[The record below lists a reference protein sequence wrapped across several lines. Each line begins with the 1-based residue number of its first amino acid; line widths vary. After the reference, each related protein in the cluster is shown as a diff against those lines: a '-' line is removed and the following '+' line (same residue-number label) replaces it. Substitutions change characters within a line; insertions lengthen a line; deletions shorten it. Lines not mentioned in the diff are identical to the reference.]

1 MALNRRLIDDS
12 IKLGTEDAIK
22 RFLLILGALF
32 GFGLLALGLYALFI
46 WIAVSVLH

>member
-22 RFLLILGALF
+22 AFAKIM
-32 GFGLLALGLYALFI
+32 GLLVAIGMLFLGFFVLLVY
-46 WIAVSVLH
+46 IAIYVLV